1 MKLPKM
7 IQSKEGIYKKEDKV
21 FLAILSPFLVLFFFF
36 SILPILS
43 SMGLSLFDY
52 DMVSKPIF
60 TGLDNYI
67 RMFTSDGVFLKT
79 LGNTFRFAIVAG
91 PLGYILAFILAW
103 MINDFGPVI
112 RVILTF
118 IFYVP
123 SLSAN
128 ALYIWQVMF
137 SGDSYGYI
145 NSFLISFGLV
155 NEPVQWFQNTDY
167 NMLLIILIQL
177 WMSMGICFL
186 ANMAGLQNV
195 NTELYEA
202 GAIDGIRTRWHELWY
217 ITLPSM
223 KNILLFSA
231 VMQIQ
236 AVFSVST
243 LITTLVGYPSVDN
256 SVDTI
261 VSYISDVGTTR
272 YEMGYAC
279 ALSVLLFI
287 IILFIRY
294 IVGGVL
300 KIVGKSE

>member
-1 MKLPKM
+1 MKLPNM
-7 IQSKEGIYKKEDKV
+7 IKEKEGIYKKEDK
-21 FLAILSPFLVLFFFF
+21 FFAILLLPFMVTFFFF

-52 DMVSKPIF
+52 DMVSRPIF
-60 TGLDNYI
+60 IGADNYV
-67 RMFTSDGVFLKT
+67 RMFTSDAVFLRT
-79 LGNTFRFAIVAG
+79 LGNTFKFAIIAG
-91 PLGYILAFILAW
+91 PLGYILAFLLAW
-103 MINDFGPVI
+103 MINDFGPII
-112 RVILTF
+112 RIILTF
-118 IFYVP
+118 IFFVP
-123 SLSAN
+123 SLSTN
-128 ALYIWQVMF
+128 ALYIWQIMF
-137 SGDSYGYI
+137 SSDSYGYI
-145 NSFLISFGLV
+145 NSFLISFGFI
-155 NEPVQWFQNTDY
+155 NEPIQWFQNTDY
-167 NMLLIILIQL
+167 NMLLIILVQL

-186 ANMAGLQNV
+186 ANIAGLQNV
-195 NTELYEA
+195 NSELYEA

-236 AVFSVST
+236 SVFSVST

-261 VSYISDVGTTR
+261 VSYITDVGTTR

-279 ALSVLLFI
+279 ALSVLLFM

-294 IVGGVL
+294 LVGGVL
-300 KIVGKSE
+300 KLVGKSE

>member
-1 MKLPKM
+1 MKLLRPAKG
-7 IQSKEGIYKKEDKV
+7 KDGIYKKEDKA
-21 FLAILSPFLVLFFFF
+21 FLAILLPFMGMFFFF

-43 SMGLSLFDY
+43 SMGLSFFDY
-52 DMVSKPIF
+52 DMVSTPIF
-60 TGLDNYI
+60 TGLDNYT

-103 MINDFGPVI
+103 MINDFGPII

-128 ALYIWQVMF
+128 ALFIWQIMF

-145 NSFLISFGLV
+145 NSFLISFGLI

-167 NMLLIILIQL
+167 NMLLIILVQL

-186 ANMAGLQNV
+186 ANIAGLQNV
-195 NTELYEA
+195 NVELYEA
-202 GAIDGIRTRWHELWY
+202 GAIDGVRTRWHELWY

-236 AVFSVST
+236 SVFSVSS

-279 ALSVLLFI
+279 ALSVLLFM
-287 IILFIRY
+287 IILLIRY
-294 IVGGVL
+294 LVGGVL
-300 KIVGKSE
+300 RIVGKSE